1 VGQPSRIEFEFGRR
15 DSKPRWASVS
25 THGALD
31 GPEQHQNAKPIG
43 ASVAFDE
50 IDTVPEMPQTA
61 RLMLAQKA
69 PAIARGFF

>member
-1 VGQPSRIEFEFGRR
+1 MGVRF
-15 DSKPRWASVS
+15 DPRC
-25 THGALD
+25 LD
-31 GPEQHQNAKPIG
+31 GPEQNAKPIG